1 MTRKQRNDLVA
12 VRAEII
18 LTDEPAAA
26 AYTLHFEDQ
35 LRRGRVRRRLYR
47 CYARFVRGGMVMLG
61 LDAKGHPATFLWI
74 F

>member
-18 LTDEPAAA
+18 LTDEPAVTEYA
-26 AYTLHFEDQ
+26 LHFEAQ
-35 LRRGRVRRRLYR
+35 LRCGRVRRRLYR

-74 F
+74 L